1 MIIPVIN
8 EGLIDLKSTHKTFEK
23 DLSKEQI
30 KVALE
35 DLKKNKSLYM
45 RDINYTL
52 KLTNELENKLNVIV
66 DESTQIDLWDLIASS
81 FTSKNPKE
89 IQVSSYL
96 TQNEWNDL
104 KSFFNVWVKNV
115 HSYREAV
122 SNFLIDFSNGLK
134 SVLAEIAESTDVV
147 GDWVGHTFSNGDI
160 GIKEVDV
167 AIKGVQ
173 IAAAMPRLI
182 SDIMPELKKTI
193 SSLTLTIEKLKYSI
207 DKKENI
213 NDVFRFALEGY
224 QTLYNYSWYK
234 TISVSYWTLRGNLW
248 KLSEKAK
255 ELYSKA
261 EQRKQETEYQ
271 RYFSS
276 GY

>member
-8 EGLIDLKSTHKTFEK
+8 ESLIDLKSTQKTFEK

-30 KVALE
+30 KIALE

-52 KLTNELENKLNVIV
+52 KLTNELENKLNIIV

-81 FTSKNPKE
+81 FTIKNPKE
-89 IQVSSYL
+89 IEVSSYL

-104 KSFFNVWVKNV
+104 KSFFNVWVKNL

-122 SNFLIDFSNGLK
+122 SNFLIDFSNSLK
-134 SVLAEIAESTDVV
+134 SVLADIAEGTDVV
-147 GDWVGHTFSNGDI
+147 GDLVGHTFSNGDI
-160 GIKEVDV
+160 GIAEVD
-167 AIKGVQ
+167 ASIKAVQ

-224 QTLYNYSWYK
+224 QTLHNYSWYK
-234 TISVSYWTLRGNLW
+234 KISVSYWTLRGNLW